1 MRYTPKHAAPKS
13 GSTTR
18 RVAGVALV
26 GAATT
31 VAGMGFGAGAAHA
44 SGVWDRVAACESG
57 GNWSINTGN
66 GFYGGLQFTS
76 STWLGYG
83 GGAYAS
89 RADLAS
95 KSAQIA
101 VAQKVLASQGPGAWP
116 VCSVQAGLSGSNGG
130 YSAPAP
136 STDTSSRSDSS
147 SSSRSYDRTTPLEA
161 FNGTEQVSRFSA
173 GANVRS
179 GPSTAYR
186 VVDYAPSGTTVSG
199 VSNGAWIKTSS
210 GHYVSVAVTRA
221 AAPAPEAA
229 PAPKAESPKVN
240 KNDVKEITVRK
251 GDTLGE
257 IAEKHD
263 VKGGWKAIFKLNKGD
278 IDDPNL
284 IFVGQ
289 EINLPK

>member
-13 GSTTR
+13 GATTR

-44 SGVWDRVAACESG
+44 SGVWDRLAACESG

-66 GFYGGLQFTS
+66 GFYGGLQFTM
-76 STWLGYG
+76 STWQAFG
-83 GGAYAS
+83 GSGSPQY
-89 RADLAS
+89 AS
-95 KSAQIA
+95 KSEQIR
-101 VAQKVLASQGPGAWP
+101 VAQRVLATQGPGAWP
-116 VCSVQAGLSGSNGG
+116 VCSVKAGLTSSNGG
-130 YSAPAP
+130 YSAPSRSTVRQAPAEAP
-136 STDTSSRSDSS
+136 STTTHQDT
-147 SSSRSYDRTTPLEA
+147 TTPLEA
-161 FNGTEQVSRFSA
+161 FNGTDQVSRVSA

-186 VVDYAPSGTTVSG
+186 VVDFAPAGTAVSG

-221 AAPAPEAA
+221 SA
-229 PAPKAESPKVN
+229 PAPKATPAPKAETPKVN
-240 KNDVKEITVRK
+240 SNDVKEITVRK

-257 IAEKHD
+257 IAQKHD
-263 VKGGWKAIFKLNKGD
+263 VEGGWKAIYQLNKGE